1 MAPDERQPRDPAA
14 RYGPRPWLVIFVVG
28 LLLWLLTVA
37 VTFSTRNTNLIPT
50 LVLLGSFL
58 VPVTFVAWAFDRV
71 GPGSALTPRRLMTA
85 FLAGGTLGVLGA
97 SLLESS
103 LLHPSPWMWL
113 GVGLIEEGVK
123 LAALWLMAARLRPHR
138 PRDGMVLGAAVGFG
152 FAALETSGYALTALL
167 TVKGLSLTDLVQ
179 TEILRGLLAPFGHGL
194 WTAIA
199 GGVLFAASA
208 RPGRLRLTG
217 SVLAAWLGVSVL
229 HALWDAMR
237 SVAAA
242 LALLFTGTRWQWHLL
257 ETGYVPRPTSAQ
269 VGFITGLQWGGWA
282 LVALVALGWLRA
294 LSRRTRALDAAGRGR
309 AGTDDAHARWRGWPD
324 R

>member
-1 MAPDERQPRDPAA
+1 MAPDRQPAPA
-14 RYGPRPWLVIFVVG
+14 RGVRHGPRPWLVIFVVG

-37 VTFSTRNTNLIPT
+37 VTFSTRNANLIPT

-58 VPVTFVAWAFDRV
+58 VPVTFVAWAFDRA
-71 GPGSALTPRRLMTA
+71 GPDGVLTPQRLMAA

-97 SLLESS
+97 SVLESS
-103 LLHPSPWMWL
+103 LLRPSPWMWL

-123 LAALWLMAARLRPHR
+123 IAALWLMAARLRPHR

-152 FAALETSGYALTALL
+152 FAALESSGYALTALL

-208 RPGRLRLTG
+208 RSGRLRLTG
-217 SVLAAWLGVSVL
+217 SVVAAWLGLSVL
-229 HALWDAMR
+229 HALWDAMHA
-237 SVAAA
+237 VAAA
-242 LALLFTGTRWQWHLL
+242 LALLFTGTDWQWHLL

-269 VGFITGLQWGGWA
+269 VGFITGLQWGGW
-282 LVALVALGWLRA
+282 LVVSLVALGWLRA
-294 LSRRTRALDAAGRGR
+294 LARRSRPLDAA
-309 AGTDDAHARWRGWPD
+309 AGERTAPSWPGWGEP
-324 R
+324 